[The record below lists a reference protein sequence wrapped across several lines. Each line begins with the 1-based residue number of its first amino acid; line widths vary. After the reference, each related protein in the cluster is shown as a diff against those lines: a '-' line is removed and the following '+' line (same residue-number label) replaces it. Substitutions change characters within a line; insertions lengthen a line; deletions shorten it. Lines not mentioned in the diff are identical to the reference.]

1 MSNVD
6 PAAFR
11 DFEFEGWQKVANRY
25 HDSFALITIQ
35 CVDELLDAAGVHS
48 GSLTLDIATG
58 PGYAAGRADE
68 RKAIVT
74 GIDFSSQLIEEARRR
89 FPSVNFQIGDA
100 ESLSFPDS
108 SFDAATMNFG
118 MLHLGRPDRAA
129 AEACRVLRNNGRFA
143 FSVWETPDKTRG
155 FGIVLEATRK
165 HGDMSV
171 PLPPGPPFF
180 RFSDVAES
188 TQLLTQ
194 AGFEDV
200 QVRRVP
206 QTWRLPSPDTLFDIM
221 MNASVRNAALLH
233 AQRPEALDLIRREIH
248 AQVSARCV
256 SGMFELPMPAVL
268 YSARKRAD
276 RLARLILR

>member
-25 HDSFALITIQ
+25 HDSFALVTIQ
-35 CVDELLDAAGVHS
+35 CIDELLDAAGVHS
-48 GSLTLDIATG
+48 GSHTLDIATG
-58 PGYAAGRADE
+58 PGYAAGRAAA

-74 GIDFSSQLIEEARRR
+74 GIDFSSEMIVEARRR
-89 FPSVNFQIGDA
+89 FPSVDFQIGDA

-108 SFDAATMNFG
+108 SFDAAIMNFG

-143 FSVWETPDKTRG
+143 FSVWDTPDKTRG

-180 RFSDVAES
+180 RFSDTADS

-233 AQRPEALDLIRREIH
+233 AQRPEALELIRREIH
-248 AQVSARCV
+248 AQVSEHCV

-276 RLARLILR
+276 RLPR

>member
-25 HDSFALITIQ
+25 HDSFALVTIQ
-35 CVDELLDAAGVHS
+35 CIDELLDAAGVHS
-48 GSLTLDIATG
+48 GSQTLDIATG
-58 PGYAAGRADE
+58 PGYAAGRAAA

-74 GIDFSSQLIEEARRR
+74 GIDFSSEMIEEARRR
-89 FPSVNFQIGDA
+89 FPSVDFQIGDA
-100 ESLSFPDS
+100 ESLSFPDA
-108 SFDAATMNFG
+108 SFDAAIMNFG

-129 AEACRVLRNNGRFA
+129 AEACRVLRNNGGFA
-143 FSVWETPDKTRG
+143 FSVWDTPDKTRG

-180 RFSDVAES
+180 RFSDTAES
-188 TQLLTQ
+188 TQLLTL

-233 AQRPEALDLIRREIH
+233 AQRPEALELIRREIH
-248 AQVSARCV
+248 AQVSEHYV

-276 RLARLILR
+276 RLPR